1 MLSNLP
7 PLLYDEEDVSYD
19 VESLFTNIP
28 IKDTVEYI
36 VEQIYTNQKLKSI
49 SGKLIFKC
57 LLLTLATECTYIFNH
72 KFYKQIYSCTGGPLS
87 VSFSDIYMIKTENE
101 NV

>member
-7 PLLYDEEDVSYD
+7 PLLYDEEDVTFD

-36 VEQIYTNQKLKSI
+36 VEQIYT
-49 SGKLIFKC
+49 
-57 LLLTLATECTYIFNH
+57 H
-72 KFYKQIYSCTGGPLS
+72 
-87 VSFSDIYMIKTENE
+87 
-101 NV
+101 

>member
-7 PLLYDEEDVSYD
+7 PLLYDEEDVTFD
-19 VESLFTNIP
+19 VESLFANIP

-57 LLLTLATECTYIFNH
+57 LLLKLATDCTYIFNH
-72 KFYKQIYSCTGGPLS
+72 KFYKQIYGCTGGIS
-87 VSFSDIYMIKTENE
+87 IF
-101 NV
+101 